1 MNIKRINIQDILDE
15 SNSYFHFTDESN
27 LYDNEQGVGILNKG
41 LSSIPRNRTHTV
53 GDDKKNPCIYFVQ
66 GYGGILELMDVWIR
80 YEYSKLAMKDNYP
93 PGYISVDEEGMNKVY
108 QIWYEELKHSKYL
121 KLELQAGDD
130 PKTSDFNPSEEDLKK
145 KKHFRQSIY
154 HDEDTVD
161 DPLYKWNYAKNTNYR
176 VATVDRWNMTTHLNH
191 EGEKIIPPEKITI
204 MQDSRGRTDALSVI
218 LEIYENYRN
227 TVSNVYDLDKFIQ
240 YIIEKEH
247 KNNITFQE
255 IGKKT
260 VKSFSQNQK
269 KAMEAMDSLENGV
282 KMQEKVKEEKTQE
295 EG

>member
-1 MNIKRINIQDILDE
+1 
-15 SNSYFHFTDESN
+15 
-27 LYDNEQGVGILNKG
+27 
-41 LSSIPRNRTHTV
+41 
-53 GDDKKNPCIYFVQ
+53 
-66 GYGGILELMDVWIR
+66 
-80 YEYSKLAMKDNYP
+80 
-93 PGYISVDEEGMNKVY
+93 
-108 QIWYEELKHSKYL
+108 
-121 KLELQAGDD
+121 
-130 PKTSDFNPSEEDLKK
+130 
-145 KKHFRQSIY
+145 
-154 HDEDTVD
+154 
-161 DPLYKWNYAKNTNYR
+161 
-176 VATVDRWNMTTHLNH
+176 MTTHLNH